1 MSKLEELIEQYCPDG
16 VEYYKIKDV
25 YKRIKGT
32 PITAGKMKE
41 IATPDGSVRI
51 FAGGKTVIDANEKDI
66 PNANITR
73 VPAVLIQSRGVIDAV
88 YYDKPFTFKNE
99 MWAYTT
105 FNQKSVKYLYYI
117 LKSNIQTFRDA
128 ASGMGALPQISL
140 GVTEEFEIPVPPLPV
155 QEEIVRILDAFT
167 ELQAELQAE
176 LQKRKQQYNYYLDN
190 LLNFKDINGGGCQ
203 AEVRWMKM
211 SEVFEIRNGY
221 TPSKAKKEFWE
232 GGTIPWFRM
241 EDIRQNGR
249 ILSDSILHITPK
261 GVKGKGLF
269 KANSFI
275 LATTATIGEHALII
289 ADSLANQRFT
299 NLSIRKSLENELSV
313 KYVYYYF
320 FVIDEWCKANTNV
333 SNFASVDMSKFYN
346 LLIPIPSIAEQQRI
360 VAILDRFDTLTTDLT
375 QGLPAEIEKRR
386 QQYEYYRDKLL
397 TFKRKGA

>member
-1 MSKLEELIEQYCPDG
+1 MSKLERLIQQYCPDG
-16 VEYYKIKDV
+16 VEYVKLDSVANICRGTRVVKSQLSDKGYPVYQNCLTPMGYFERSNCNAGITFVICGGAAGNVGYTDVECWAADDCEFIIGGHQVINRYIYYYLMTKQNYLLSKVRKASIPRLSPSIIKD
-25 YKRIKGT
+25 
-32 PITAGKMKE
+32 
-41 IATPDGSVRI
+41 
-51 FAGGKTVIDANEKDI
+51 
-66 PNANITR
+66 
-73 VPAVLIQSRGVIDAV
+73 L
-88 YYDKPFTFKNE
+88 
-99 MWAYTT
+99 
-105 FNQKSVKYLYYI
+105 
-117 LKSNIQTFRDA
+117 
-128 ASGMGALPQISL
+128 
-140 GVTEEFEIPVPPLPV
+140 EIPLPPLPV
-155 QEEIVRILDAFT
+155 QEEIVRVLDTFT

-190 LLNFKDINGGGCQ
+190 LLNFNNINRGGYQ

-289 ADSLANQRFT
+289 VNSLANQQFT
-299 NLSIRKSLENELSV
+299 NLSICKSLENELSV

-360 VAILDRFDTLTTDLT
+360 VAILDRFDTLTTDLA